1 MRSLAAAAVALLALA
16 GCGSACQDLGDRIC
30 DCQPAG
36 SLRDNCKS
44 SVKTQVGSGAQKA
57 TDSDQAL
64 CQQLLQTCVSTDA
77 QNLCD
82 WIQTPAGRK
91 ACGLSY

>member
-1 MRSLAAAAVALLALA
+1 MRSIAAALAALALA
-16 GCGSACQDLGDRIC
+16 GCGSACQDLADRVC

-36 SLRDNCKS
+36 TLRDNCKS
-44 SVKTQVGSGAQKA
+44 AVKNQIGSGAQKP
-57 TDSDQAL
+57 TQSDQEL
-64 CQQLLQTCVSTDA
+64 CQQLLQTCVTNDT

-82 WIQTPAGRK
+82 YIQTPAGKK